1 MNFDLPLVSF
11 CLKAYNQKEFIGEAL
26 EGALGQTYRP
36 LEIVIC
42 DDHSTDGTWELI
54 CERLGVSEK
63 ELGDRSQELVV
74 GGSERGVRVVLHRNE
89 TNFGNCKNWEMCGKL
104 AHGELLIKADGDD
117 VSLPERTTKIVEAWV
132 KDGKRAKVVS
142 HGCEVIDTKDRA
154 LGVRND
160 IDVRRPHGACMAWSR
175 ECFVGWPEVQTKFAY
190 DDIVYSFRARLL
202 GGELVLPENLVR
214 YRVGSGDTSVAGEY
228 RGPLT
233 RRCRGFL
240 DAIPQCRRDLEW
252 AREKGSRTVDEVAGE
267 LDELER
273 INGAWIEIL
282 EGRTLWGRAA
292 GARRVWKHHGFR
304 GHVLIVLLILPFRMG
319 DIVINL
325 LLRRKNGGVRA

>member
-1 MNFDLPLVSF
+1 MKALVSF
-11 CLKAYNQKEFIGEAL
+11 CLKAYNQKSFIGEAL
-26 EGALGQTYRP
+26 EGAFAQTYRP

-42 DDHSTDGTWELI
+42 DDHSTDGTWEL
-54 CERLGVSEK
+54 LVEK
-63 ELGDRSQELVV
+63 AEAWRRANRDPDVTL
-74 GGSERGVRVVLHRNE
+74 VLHRNE
-89 TNFGNCKNWEMCGKL
+89 RNLGNCKNWEMCGKL

-117 VSLPERTTKIVEAWV
+117 VSLPERTARIVEAWD
-132 KDGKRAKVVS
+132 KDGGEAKVVS
-142 HGCEVIDTKDRA
+142 HGCEVIDVRGRA

-175 ECFVGWPEVQTKFAY
+175 ECFVGWPEVRTRFAY

-202 GGELVLPENLVR
+202 GGETVLPDRLVC
-214 YRVGSGDTSVAGEY
+214 YRAGSGDTSVAGEY

-240 DAIPQCRRDLEW
+240 DAIPQCRRDLEA
-252 AREKGSRTVDEVAGE
+252 ARERGCGAAPEIAGE

-273 INGAWIEIL
+273 INGAWIDIL
-282 EGRTLWGRAA
+282 EGRTLWHRAA
-292 GARRVWKHHGFR
+292 GARRVWRHHGFR
-304 GHVLIVLLILPFRMG
+304 GHVLILLLILPGHAG
-319 DIVINL
+319 DIVVNL

>member
-1 MNFDLPLVSF
+1 MSF

-42 DDHSTDGTWELI
+42 DDHSTDGTWEL
-54 CERLGVSEK
+54 LVEK
-63 ELGDRSQELVV
+63 VEMWRRANCDLAIA
-74 GGSERGVRVVLHRNE
+74 VVLHRNE
-89 TNFGNCKNWEMCGKL
+89 TNLGNCKNWEMCGKL

-132 KDGKRAKVVS
+132 KDGKRAKVLS
-142 HGCEVIDTKDRA
+142 HGCEVIDKKGKTLD
-154 LGVRND
+154 VRND
-160 IDVRRPHGACMAWSR
+160 INVRHPHGACMAWSR
-175 ECFVGWPEVQTKFAY
+175 ECFAGWPDVQTKFAY

-240 DAIPQCRRDLEW
+240 DAIPQCRRDLEV
-252 AREKGSRTVDEVAGE
+252 ARKKGSRTVDEVARE

-282 EGRTLWGRAA
+282 KGRLFWRRIL
-292 GARRVWKHHGFR
+292 GAKRVWNHHGFR
-304 GHVLIVLLILPFRMG
+304 GHVLIVLLILPFQVG

-325 LLRRKNGGVRA
+325 LLRRKNSGVRA